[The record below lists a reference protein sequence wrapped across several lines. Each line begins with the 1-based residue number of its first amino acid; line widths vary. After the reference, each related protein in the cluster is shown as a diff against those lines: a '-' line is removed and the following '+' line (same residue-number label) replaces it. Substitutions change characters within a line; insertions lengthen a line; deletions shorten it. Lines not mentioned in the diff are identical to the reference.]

1 MVGEERPHRAAERHP
16 AVAVAAGLA
25 DHAEAD
31 LHPRPADEAVL
42 DRLLDPEVGA
52 TGVADRRDAD
62 AERRLEV
69 GGCLEEP
76 IAERGLDQP
85 HRVDAADDDVGVAV
99 EEAGQDRLAGKV
111 DRLVAVKAATDLD
124 DAAILDDQV
133 RLGGIGAGAVDDP
146 TTGEERSRHGSRL
159 QQPERH
165 RGSIGPP
172 SPPEKSFMADS
183 LAPPSGALDTS
194 KTYTARFKTEKGD
207 IVVELYADRAP
218 RTVENFV
225 NLARAGFYDGTTF
238 HRVIGGFMAQGG
250 DPTGTGTGGP
260 GYQFGDEF
268 DPSLRHDAAGTLSMA
283 NAGPGTNGSQFFL
296 TYGPTPHL
304 DNKHSVFGRVT
315 EGMGVLQSL
324 RERDPQRDREPGD
337 RIDTIEIS
345 ES

>member
-1 MVGEERPHRAAERHP
+1 
-16 AVAVAAGLA
+16 
-25 DHAEAD
+25 
-31 LHPRPADEAVL
+31 
-42 DRLLDPEVGA
+42 
-52 TGVADRRDAD
+52 
-62 AERRLEV
+62 
-69 GGCLEEP
+69 
-76 IAERGLDQP
+76 
-85 HRVDAADDDVGVAV
+85 
-99 EEAGQDRLAGKV
+99 
-111 DRLVAVKAATDLD
+111 
-124 DAAILDDQV
+124 
-133 RLGGIGAGAVDDP
+133 
-146 TTGEERSRHGSRL
+146 
-159 QQPERH
+159 
-165 RGSIGPP
+165 
-172 SPPEKSFMADS
+172 MADS

-315 EGMGVLQSL
+315 EGMSVLQSL

-337 RIDTIEIS
+337 RIETIEIS